1 MPAGGPRKDARGRN
15 CDMNANAEEVIS
27 VAQCANIFFRETK
40 RLKFNVIYSRKEV
53 LEKSGIQKNERLSEV
68 IRFMLRPQTKL
79 EIER

>member
-1 MPAGGPRKDARGRN
+1 MQAW
-15 CDMNANAEEVIS
+15 MNANAEEVIS
-27 VAQCANIFFRETK
+27 VAQCANIFFRETN

-53 LEKSGIQKNERLSEV
+53 LEKCGIQKNERLSEV

>member
-1 MPAGGPRKDARGRN
+1 
-15 CDMNANAEEVIS
+15 MNANVGEVIS
-27 VAQCANIFFRETK
+27 VAQCAYIFLRVSK
-40 RLKFNVIYSRKEV
+40 RPEFDVIYLRTEV